1 MFLFYAQQVRN
12 GFFLFSEMAEGNETE
27 VRTQGYEALFHPE
40 IDKKYMCP
48 VCLGAMRDAMQTSCG
63 HRFCR
68 SCVLRLV
75 KYVLLSYDITSGSEI
90 KPCNKNDKP
99 LVVYRFTGNV
109 ITSITTLRT

>member
-1 MFLFYAQQVRN
+1 
-12 GFFLFSEMAEGNETE
+12 MAEGNETE

-75 KYVLLSYDITSGSEI
+75 KYVLLYSPVCVPFNIAIFILRPKLKFYLF
-90 KPCNKNDKP
+90 P
-99 LVVYRFTGNV
+99 LTR
-109 ITSITTLRT
+109 TTLKESPYSKNFISIFSQELFF

>member
-1 MFLFYAQQVRN
+1 
-12 GFFLFSEMAEGNETE
+12 MAEGNETE

-75 KYVLLSYDITSGSEI
+75 KYVLFYSPFCDRGFAKNTGADQPAHLRSLISNFVIRFLLSILSRLATREI
-90 KPCNKNDKP
+90 
-99 LVVYRFTGNV
+99 
-109 ITSITTLRT
+109 

>member
-1 MFLFYAQQVRN
+1 
-12 GFFLFSEMAEGNETE
+12 MAERNETE

-75 KYVLLSYDITSGSEI
+75 KYVLLYSPRCVLFNMGLNTRKPVFGGLGTTQAQTS
-90 KPCNKNDKP
+90 
-99 LVVYRFTGNV
+99 
-109 ITSITTLRT
+109 LRIRAV